1 MSNARARNAA
11 AQRKYNPNPRPAA
24 GLADFIKAGIQ
35 AQVNLNR
42 KDAGLRPVKSAPRPI
57 GNLPPSARVLSQYPP
72 GVPTGV
78 GGGNAAQSTD
88 APTFA
93 TTSPDIILE
102 TRTDG
107 SPSPFAGG
115 QGAFTGGQRAF
126 AGAASGV
133 SSGQIDQF
141 QQAAAAAKAY
151 QDQVDNL
158 KGRVGG
164 EEGFNL
170 IGEMSTAPNVAFA
183 APGMTA
189 PVDLSLSDYYT
200 AQNVVGQ
207 GRFNQQNEEIDT
219 VMNQL
224 GYDEKMREWALAN
237 PMLAQ
242 REYARMNARQA
253 GMEPVLIN
261 PDDEYTPAAE
271 GSWIEYAVN

>member
-93 TTSPDIILE
+93 TTSP
-102 TRTDG
+102 
-107 SPSPFAGG
+107 
-115 QGAFTGGQRAF
+115 
-126 AGAASGV
+126 
-133 SSGQIDQF
+133 
-141 QQAAAAAKAY
+141 
-151 QDQVDNL
+151 
-158 KGRVGG
+158 
-164 EEGFNL
+164 
-170 IGEMSTAPNVAFA
+170 
-183 APGMTA
+183 
-189 PVDLSLSDYYT
+189 VDLSLSDYYT